1 MSVINV
7 KCVDQTLTI
16 TNAPLIAS
24 GDVQTDTVKFDF
36 CPLWDGLVKTA
47 VFYRNEKDAYSVVVD
62 RNTDE
67 CVIPKEVL
75 IDEGC
80 FFFGVFGVKNN
91 TVKTSEVMRYRVK
104 KGTLTEDTKVPDPTP
119 DIYTQLL
126 SEIEN
131 LGLALKDTITNAE
144 IDTIME
150 G

>member
-47 VFYRNEKDAYSVVVD
+47 VFYRNEKEAYSVVVD
-62 RNTDE
+62 EKNE
-67 CVIPKEVL
+67 CVIPQEVL

-119 DIYTQLL
+119 DVYAQLL
-126 SEIEN
+126 TEMDN
-131 LGLALKDTITNAE
+131 LGLSLKDLITNDE
-144 IDTIME
+144 IDSIME

>member
-7 KCVDQTLTI
+7 RCVDQTLTI

-36 CPLWDGLVKTA
+36 CPLWSGLVKTA
-47 VFYRNEKDAYSVVVD
+47 VFYRDEKNAYSVVVD

-67 CVIPKEVL
+67 CIIPKEVL
-75 IDEGC
+75 VDEGR
-80 FFFGVFGVKNN
+80 FFFGVFGVKDD
-91 TVKTSEVMRYRVK
+91 TVKTSETVRYRVK

-119 DIYTQLL
+119 DIYAQLL
-126 SEIEN
+126 SEMN
-131 LGLALKDTITNAE
+131 KLGLSLKDIITNEE
-144 IDTIME
+144 IDSIME